1 MVLISR
7 RKRRTGSLGDF
18 TQYHIGSVMTHLNS
32 IFYPFLFKS
41 LSIFSTSVSSSLF
54 ISPSLFFMFHM
65 HYLCVL
71 PTLCDTHISFCS
83 FFIYIMGGL
92 DVCRNDCVQG
102 ITRIYTPIWV
112 ASDQAKY
119 SPALLGAALFHVFI
133 VHVLQNVLR
142 LCAGLLHVFSSDW
155 TQRHAL
161 RRISKQEV
169 KQAK

>member
-1 MVLISR
+1 
-7 RKRRTGSLGDF
+7 
-18 TQYHIGSVMTHLNS
+18 
-32 IFYPFLFKS
+32 
-41 LSIFSTSVSSSLF
+41 
-54 ISPSLFFMFHM
+54 MFHM

-71 PTLCDTHISFCS
+71 PTLCATHISFCS

-112 ASDQAKY
+112 VSDQAKY

-155 TQRHAL
+155 TERHGL

>member
-18 TQYHIGSVMTHLNS
+18 TQYHIGSVMAHFMGKTLFFTLFSLN
-32 IFYPFLFKS
+32 PFS
-41 LSIFSTSVSSSLF
+41 RSIFSTSVSCSFF
-54 ISPSLFFMFHM
+54 ISSSLFFMFHM

-71 PTLCDTHISFCS
+71 LTLCATHII
-83 FFIYIMGGL
+83 IYIMGGL

-112 ASDQAKY
+112 AFNQAKY
-119 SPALLGAALFHVFI
+119 SPALLGAALFHIFI
-133 VHVLQNVLR
+133 CHALQNVLR
-142 LCAGLLHVFSSDW
+142 QCAGLLHVFSSDC
-155 TQRHAL
+155 TKRHGL
-161 RRISKQEV
+161 RRISKKEV